1 MTEVTQAELVRRV
14 ESIEKSVERRQYD
27 FVSKELYQRDIV
39 EIKGDIERMMRSQEW
54 MMRLLVTQFFALV
67 VAVIVF
73 VATRGV

>member
-1 MTEVTQAELVRRV
+1 MNEVTQAELVRRV
-14 ESIEKSVERRQYD
+14 ESIEKSVDRRHYD
-27 FVSKELYQRDIV
+27 YVSKELYERDVV
-39 EIKGDIERMMRSQEW
+39 EIKADISEMKKSQEW

>member
-1 MTEVTQAELVRRV
+1 MNEVTQAELVRRV